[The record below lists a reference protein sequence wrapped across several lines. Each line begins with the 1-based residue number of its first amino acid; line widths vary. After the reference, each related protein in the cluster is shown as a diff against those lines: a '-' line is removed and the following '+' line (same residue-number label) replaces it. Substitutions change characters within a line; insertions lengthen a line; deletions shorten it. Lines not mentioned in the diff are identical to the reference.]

1 KLDRKALPAP
11 DADALATQAYV
22 APEGELET
30 QLADLYRELLGVE
43 QVGRHDN
50 FFALGG
56 HSLLGV
62 RLISRIRS
70 ALGLELPLATLFAQ
84 PRLVDLAQALDNTDA
99 STLPAIVPADR
110 DAPLPLSYAQ
120 QRLWFLEQLDQR
132 AARAYLLAG
141 GVDLHGVLNLS
152 ALQQALDRI
161 VARHEALRTCFVA
174 NDDGAT
180 QVIAP
185 ANVGFALECI
195 DLRQTADPHADAQL
209 HAEQETNTP
218 FDLSRGPLIRG
229 RLLQLAEQQHRLLV
243 T

>member
-1 KLDRKALPAP
+1 DAVASAEQLRATLATRLPEHMVPAAYVQLDRLPLTPNGKLDRKALPAP
-11 DADALATQAYV
+11 DADALATQAYL
-22 APEGELET
+22 APEGERET

-152 ALQQALDRI
+152 A
-161 VARHEALRTCFVA
+161 
-174 NDDGAT
+174 
-180 QVIAP
+180 
-185 ANVGFALECI
+185 
-195 DLRQTADPHADAQL
+195 
-209 HAEQETNTP
+209 
-218 FDLSRGPLIRG
+218 
-229 RLLQLAEQQHRLLV
+229 
-243 T
+243 